1 MIKEQIAPLRS
12 WAEDMSRK
20 WHFESD
26 KEAKEKSVIIR
37 ELSRA
42 LGSRA
47 PPS

>member
-12 WAEDMSRK
+12 WAEEMSRK
-20 WHFESD
+20 WHFEGD

>member
-12 WAEDMSRK
+12 WAAEMSRK
-20 WHFESD
+20 WHFEGD